1 MSNSR
6 FITPNTSMTIAATMT
21 GATMRIRGMPAAIK
35 AVISLCRWIHVT
47 VNMADISA
55 SRPLV

>member
-1 MSNSR
+1 M
-6 FITPNTSMTIAATMT
+6 ATATMMT

-47 VNMADISA
+47 VNIAAISA
-55 SRPLV
+55 NRPLVRSKNKSGWKA